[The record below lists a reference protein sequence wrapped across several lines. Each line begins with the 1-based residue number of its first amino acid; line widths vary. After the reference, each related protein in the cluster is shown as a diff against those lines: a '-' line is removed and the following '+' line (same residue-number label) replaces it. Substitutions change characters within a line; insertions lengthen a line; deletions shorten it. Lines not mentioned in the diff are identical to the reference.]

1 MQNYNHNLIFI
12 FFTNSPLHK
21 LNHDKVTAVSRV
33 KQHQTIGAG
42 GLELEEEVHG
52 GVSLQGGQRHI
63 TGSIPEADRIG
74 HDAAHAEAG
83 IELAVGDVTILA
95 LV

>member
-1 MQNYNHNLIFI
+1 MLVFI
-12 FFTNSPLHK
+12 HSPLHK
-21 LNHDKVTAVSRV
+21 LNHDKVTAISRV

-42 GLELEEEVHG
+42 GLELEEEMHG

-63 TGSIPEADRIG
+63 AGSISEADRIG

-83 IELAVGDVTILA
+83 VELAVGDVAILA

>member
-1 MQNYNHNLIFI
+1 MQEYNHNLF
-12 FFTNSPLHK
+12 FFTHSPLHK

-52 GVSLQGGQRHI
+52 GVSLQGGQPHI
-63 TGSIPEADRIG
+63 AASIPKADRIG

-83 IELAVGDVTILA
+83 VELAVGDITILA